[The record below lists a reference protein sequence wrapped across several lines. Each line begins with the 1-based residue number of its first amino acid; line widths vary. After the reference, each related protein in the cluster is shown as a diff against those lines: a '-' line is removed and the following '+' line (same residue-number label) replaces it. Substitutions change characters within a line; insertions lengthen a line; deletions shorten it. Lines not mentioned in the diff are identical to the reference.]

1 LIKSNHWNLIEVF
14 GESNKFQYLHGVEME
29 YFLQDSNFQ
38 PMNDNNKFKKLIE
51 ETYKIIEPKIRN
63 SEYSKKVINI
73 GIGTEE
79 ILRSRTNKKDF
90 KKLKTIFVEIEQ
102 KNYDNFKSDPIDI
115 VGKDTNIGTGS
126 FITLELV
133 TPPCSSV
140 KELKW
145 WLETILFSTYAACN
159 KLGMKFFLLAGHPE
173 IDKNYC
179 GEHHHIGV
187 KDIQKRI
194 KIYNV
199 LRLFLP
205 YLSILSYSYFE
216 NPGNKNIDIQ
226 DDIFKTKI
234 SNQFIR
240 CCRLKNTNQI
250 KPIAPQNSLNK
261 RDFAKNI
268 NSDINSCRMVDMYP
282 FTDYNTLEIRIFD
295 TQISLARTIAMAI
308 ILQGLCQLALEIDD
322 KIVDVLNKVLPKNHY
337 EALRIEFINKGF
349 NSIQSLVMTRLYHSF
364 QNEIKS
370 ICTLCQKNQECNYKD
385 IQDLKCTF
393 KIENELYHNLIAFL
407 LFPRRFIYQGKMYG
421 DLHKKITTKD
431 SIKQILYLIKPFLIK
446 MNLSQSI
453 CLKVIDYTLK
463 AGFEPSMYWLIQ
475 YKKNQENPKQFYNEL
490 IEFQN
495 KLVNKETIWGGY
507 YDPFM
512 EFQ

>member
-1 LIKSNHWNLIEVF
+1 MAKSNYWNLVEIF

-29 YFLQDSNFQ
+29 YFLQNSNFQ
-38 PMNDNNKFKKLIE
+38 PMNNNNKFKKLIE
-51 ETYKIIEPKIRN
+51 ETYKIIEPKILN

-79 ILRSRTNKKDF
+79 ILRARANKKDF
-90 KKLKTIFVEIEQ
+90 KKVKTIFVEFEQ
-102 KNYDNFKSDPIDI
+102 KKYDNFKSDPIDI

-140 KELKW
+140 KELTW
-145 WLETILFSTYAACN
+145 WLETILFSTHAACN
-159 KLGMKFFLLAGHPE
+159 KLGLKFFLLAGHPE
-173 IDKNYC
+173 IEKNYC

-205 YLSILSYSYFE
+205 YLSILTYSYFDH
-216 NPGNKNIDIQ
+216 PGNKNIEIQ

-240 CCRLKNTNQI
+240 CWRLKNTNQI

-268 NSDINSCRMVDMYP
+268 NSDINTCRMVDMYP
-282 FTDYNTLEIRIFD
+282 FTDYNTLEVRIFD

-308 ILQGLCQLALEIDD
+308 ILQAICQLALDVED
-322 KIVDVLNKVLPKNHY
+322 KIIDVLNKVLSINHY
-337 EALRIEFINKGF
+337 ATLRLEFINKGL
-349 NSIQSLVMTRLYHSF
+349 NSIQRLQLYRSL

-370 ICTLCQKNQECNYKD
+370 ICTLCQKNQECNHKD
-385 IQDLKCTF
+385 LQNLKCSF

-407 LFPRRFIYQGKMYG
+407 LFPHRFIYNGKMYG
-421 DLHKKITTKD
+421 DLHKKITTRD
-431 SIKQILYLIKPFLIK
+431 SIKQILYLIKPILIK
-446 MNLSQSI
+446 MNLNQSI
-453 CLKVIDYTLK
+453 CLKVIEKTLK

-475 YKKNQENPKQFYNEL
+475 CKKNQENPKQFYNEL
-490 IEFQN
+490 IDFQN
-495 KLVNKETIWGGY
+495 KLVRKETIWGIY

-512 EFQ
+512 EVQ